1 MSTTKPEPGLVS
13 VIVPTYNV
21 AATLDQCLASIEG
34 QTHRQLEVI
43 VVNDG
48 STDGSSAIAHAH
60 AARDQRVSVVDKP
73 NEGYGA
79 SCNRGIGMAHGE
91 WVSIVEPDDYLDPGA
106 FAGMIAQATRVGG
119 ADVVKCAYWR
129 VFEGRADGKTGDKDG
144 SQARVTCPYKGRV
157 RPAAQPFAVGDGIEL
172 MLHHPAIWA
181 AIYRAEFLQEHGI
194 RFLEIPGAGWADNP
208 FLVETLC
215 ATDSIA
221 YVDEPYY
228 FYREHDLNDAEAL
241 ARRSPLVPLSRW
253 NDMMDAADRLG
264 EKDPRV
270 RAALALRGI
279 NYATISVSAAGMGAP
294 GLEELLHRSMERL
307 GPSDVMTNP
316 AVGPAG
322 RRLYAQVMGLP
333 EPRGGKL
340 AHMGYLVREGAWR
353 VRQNGVG
360 FTLHNAASRLNRLFS
375 R

>member
-13 VIVPTYNV
+13 VVVPTYNV

-34 QTHRQLEVI
+34 QAHRQLEII

-48 STDGSSAIAHAH
+48 STDDSSAIAHAH
-60 AARDQRVSVVDKP
+60 AARDQRVIVVDKP

-79 SCNRGIGMAHGE
+79 SCNRGISMARGE
-91 WVSIVEPDDYLDPGA
+91 WVSIVEPDDYLAPDA
-106 FAGMIAQATRVGG
+106 YAGMIAQAARVGG

-129 VFEGRADGKTGDKDG
+129 VFEDQDGEKGGHKT
-144 SQARVTCPYKGRV
+144 RVACQYKGRV
-157 RPAAQPFAVGDGIEL
+157 RPATQPFAVGDGIEL

-181 AIYRAEFLQEHGI
+181 AIYSAEFLRERGI
-194 RFLEIPGAGWADNP
+194 RFLEVPGAGWADNP

-215 ATDSIA
+215 ATQRIA

-241 ARRSPLVPLSRW
+241 ARKSPLVPLTRW

-264 EKDPRV
+264 VRDARV
-270 RAALALRGI
+270 LAALSLRGI
-279 NYATISVSAAGMGAP
+279 NYATISVSAAGMDAP
-294 GLEELLHRSMERL
+294 GLRELLRRSMERMDA
-307 GPSDVMTNP
+307 GAVMANP
-316 AVGPAG
+316 TIGPAG
-322 RRLYAQVMGLP
+322 KALFAQVMGLP
-333 EPRGGKL
+333 APRGGRL
-340 AHMGYLVREGAWR
+340 AHMGYLAREGVWR
-353 VRQNGVG
+353 VRQNGLG
-360 FTLHNAASRLNRLFS
+360 FTLRNAMSRVNRLFS

>member
-21 AATLDQCLASIEG
+21 AATLDQCLVSIEG
-34 QTHRQLEVI
+34 QTHQQVEVI

-48 STDGSSAIAHAH
+48 STDESSAVAHAH
-60 AARDQRVSVVDKP
+60 AARDQRVVVVDKP

-79 SCNRGIGMAHGE
+79 SCNRGIAMARGE

-106 FAGMIAQATRVGG
+106 FAGMIAQATREGG

-129 VFEGRADGKTGDKDG
+129 LFEGTDRRQT
-144 SQARVTCPYKGRV
+144 RVTCPYKGRV
-157 RPAAQPFAVGDGIEL
+157 RPPRQPFAVGEGIEL

-181 AIYRAEFLQEHGI
+181 ALYRTEFLREHSI

-215 ATDSIA
+215 ATDRIV

-228 FYREHDLNDAEAL
+228 FYREHDLNDAEDL
-241 ARRSPLVPLSRW
+241 ARRSPLTPLARW

-279 NYATISVSAAGMGAP
+279 NYATITVSAAGMDAP
-294 GLEELLHRSMERL
+294 GLKDLLRRSMERL
-307 GPSDVMTNP
+307 DPADVMGNP

-322 RRLYAQVMGLP
+322 RQLFAQVMGLP
-333 EPRGGKL
+333 EPQGGKL
-340 AHMGYLVREGAWR
+340 AHMGYLVREGVWR
-353 VRQNGVG
+353 VRQNGLG
-360 FTLHNAASRLNRLFS
+360 FTLRNAASRVNRLFS
-375 R
+375 RQTALG